1 MRKAALVLLALALVF
16 AGLGVWQVRR
26 LAWKNRLIAQ
36 TELAVHAAPIDAA
49 ALPTGDLT
57 PLTYHRVAMTGH
69 FVAKGTTL
77 VTGTSVLG
85 TGYWDLV
92 PLVGDRGSPIM
103 INLGFLPQ
111 GSKID
116 VARRAVPAGLVH
128 IEGLLRPTEPG
139 GTLLRANHPAQ
150 DRWYSRDIAAI
161 AARRG
166 VPTDPRLFIDSW
178 VQTPA
183 SGTPGPDRPVRG
195 GQPASGDQPVNGLT
209 IIGFPNNHLAYA
221 LTWFTLGLMALGGAV
236 VVTRGS

>member
-1 MRKAALVLLALALVF
+1 MRKTALALLALAVVF

-36 TELAVHAAPIDAA
+36 TEMAVHAAPIDPA
-49 ALPTGDLT
+49 ALPAGDLA
-57 PLTYHRVAMTGH
+57 PLTYTRIAMTGH
-69 FVAKGTTL
+69 FLPKGTTL

-92 PLVGDRGSPIM
+92 PLADDRGITVM
-103 INLGFLPQ
+103 INRGFLPE
-111 GSKID
+111 GSKIEA
-116 VARRAVPAGLVH
+116 ARRAVPMGPVH

-139 GTLLRANHPAQ
+139 GTWLRANHPAS

-166 VPTDPRLFIDSW
+166 VPADPRLFIDSW

-183 SGTPGPDRPVRG
+183 VALGP
-195 GQPASGDQPVNGLT
+195 DQPVGGLT
-209 IIGFPNNHLAYA
+209 IIAFPNNHLAYA
-221 LTWFTLGLMALGGAV
+221 LTWFTMGLMALGGAAV
-236 VVTRGS
+236 VGRRT